1 MTEAMDD
8 DTAHA
13 VPAWVRTERALARLQ
28 DVLERLPTTRALPG
42 LDHILGLAGA
52 PRALLTDERARKLL
66 AEAIAHRPLSA
77 VEEVRVLRTEV
88 ELLTVEVRVLGER
101 LADPGLAPDDLREA
115 AERLARVRTRLS
127 QLTQLL

>member
-1 MTEAMDD
+1 MTEAMDG

-42 LDHILGLAGA
+42 LDHVLGLAGA
-52 PRALLTDERARKLL
+52 PRELLVDERARKLL
-66 AEAIAHRPLSA
+66 AEAIAHRPLAA

-88 ELLTVEVRVLGER
+88 ELLTVEVGVLGER
-101 LADPGLAPDDLREA
+101 LTDPTLSAADRRELV
-115 AERLARVRTRLS
+115 ERLGRVRARLT